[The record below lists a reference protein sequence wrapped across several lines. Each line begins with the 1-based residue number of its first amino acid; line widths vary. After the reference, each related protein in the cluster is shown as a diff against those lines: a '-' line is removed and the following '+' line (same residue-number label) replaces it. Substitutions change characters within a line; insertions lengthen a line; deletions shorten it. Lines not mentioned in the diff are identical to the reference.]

1 MKYKLKP
8 ENKQVKKISDSK
20 KLPNSRDRNIFA
32 IIKAK
37 PMPRRAENIKL
48 IVGNCFFVNMIF
60 SLLTKVSLPVARV
73 RLAITTMSGTAI
85 MVIQIITKG
94 NIGICKENSTKAPS
108 ANPTLIPI
116 QKTKFQNLFFVSHLL
131 FIIAGFAALIT
142 GEVGRVVLDTFSG
155 AASFVSAFSAAIYWF
170 LYFTVPNFVKSFMSS
185 CCNYWFKLY
194 SFIVPK
200 LECILKLIMQFV
212 LAFTLCFQIS
222 NTMATPVKETVA
234 EDVRALITKAERK
247 YKIPFGLLTAIAKV
261 ESDMRSFAINV
272 GGRSIFAASL
282 AEATSAAKR
291 EIDAGKTNID
301 LGVMQLNWRWH
312 GDQFSSLE
320 EMLNPEKNIA
330 YSARHLKQLYNQH
343 GNWQK
348 AIRYYHSAK
357 PEYNRKYS
365 RKVTMIWL
373 ASN

>member
-1 MKYKLKP
+1 MGIRKKI
-8 ENKQVKKISDSK
+8 EINKKRLALLAVFANVLSNKAPVKAVKAMVVIIVKKPFGKLSSLPSISK
-20 KLPNSRDRNIFA
+20 KILS
-32 IIKAK
+32 
-37 PMPRRAENIKL
+37 
-48 IVGNCFFVNMIF
+48 
-60 SLLTKVSLPVARV
+60 LTKVVFEPNLTRV
-73 RLAITTMSGTAI
+73 GTPIKVNQNIT
-85 MVIQIITKG
+85 VDQY
-94 NIGICKENSTKAPS
+94 ENSPLGSLIPEIANVIE
-108 ANPTLIPI
+108 NPTLIPI

>member
-1 MKYKLKP
+1 
-8 ENKQVKKISDSK
+8 
-20 KLPNSRDRNIFA
+20 
-32 IIKAK
+32 
-37 PMPRRAENIKL
+37 
-48 IVGNCFFVNMIF
+48 
-60 SLLTKVSLPVARV
+60 
-73 RLAITTMSGTAI
+73 
-85 MVIQIITKG
+85 
-94 NIGICKENSTKAPS
+94 
-108 ANPTLIPI
+108 
-116 QKTKFQNLFFVSHLL
+116 
-131 FIIAGFAALIT
+131 
-142 GEVGRVVLDTFSG
+142 
-155 AASFVSAFSAAIYWF
+155 
-170 LYFTVPNFVKSFMSS
+170 
-185 CCNYWFKLY
+185 
-194 SFIVPK
+194 
-200 LECILKLIMQFV
+200 
-212 LAFTLCFQIS
+212 
-222 NTMATPVKETVA
+222 MATPVKETVA

-365 RKVTMIWL
+365 RKVVLCWIRD
-373 ASN
+373 